1 MKEKEEDD
9 SFLALSIVSTIN
21 IEKTRFDMNGF
32 YQCIAVHQEIH
43 AQQTFNVHVNINGK
57 SKTKKKLFL
66 IFVSSNREE

>member
-1 MKEKEEDD
+1 
-9 SFLALSIVSTIN
+9 
-21 IEKTRFDMNGF
+21 MNGF